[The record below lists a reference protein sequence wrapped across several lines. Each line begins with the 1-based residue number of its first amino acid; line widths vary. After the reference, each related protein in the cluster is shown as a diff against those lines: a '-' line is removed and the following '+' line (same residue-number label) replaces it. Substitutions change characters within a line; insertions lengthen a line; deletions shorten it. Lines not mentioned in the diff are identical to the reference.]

1 MSKNFYHYPVWVR
14 LWHVINAV
22 LCLFLIVTGFS
33 MLYADPENALVV
45 KFQRAVAIHNVCGV
59 LLTISYTLFLFGN
72 LFTSNGRHYLL
83 SLKGLSTRLWKQG
96 YFYAYGYFKG
106 EKAPFPVGSD
116 RKFNPLQQVSYVGV
130 MYFVL
135 PMLFITGWA
144 LMFPEFIL
152 KKFLGLSGIF
162 LTDQFHV
169 VLGFLVVV
177 FLFIH
182 IYVSTMGKSPVSN
195 FRSIVTGWQESH

>member
-14 LWHVINAV
+14 LWHITNAV

-33 MLYADPENALVV
+33 MLYSNPSNDLVV
-45 KFQRAVAIHNVCGV
+45 GFKRAVSIHNICGV
-59 LLTISYTLFLFGN
+59 LLTLSYTIFLFGN
-72 LFTSNGRHYLL
+72 LFTSNGKHYLL
-83 SLKGLSTRLWKQG
+83 AVKGVGQRLYKQA
-96 YFYAYGYFKG
+96 YYYIYGYFVG
-106 EKAPFPVGSD
+106 EKAPFPVTGD

-130 MYFVL
+130 MYFVIPL
-135 PMLFITGWA
+135 LFITGWA

-152 KKFLGLSGIF
+152 KKFLGFSGIF

-169 VLGFLVVV
+169 VLGFMVVI

-182 IYVSTMGKSPVSN
+182 LYVSTMGKSPVSN
-195 FRSIVTGWQESH
+195 FRSIVTGWHESH